1 MTRRRGLAGLVLLA
15 LLALLASLASPRVAG
30 AEPTPEPGTPFAS
43 PPPAVLPSAPALPL
57 TVRLRSLSPLAPQP
71 HDTVVLTGSL
81 RNETQDT
88 ITNLDVS
95 LRYRNTRVGSRSEFD
110 DYATTADGPLPPRR
124 ADNAVVTLAHSAI
137 AAGTTVG
144 FTIRVPVDSLHLD
157 DRSWQVY
164 EIGVQVNGVTPVE
177 GTETVGRLRTFLPW
191 APTGV
196 PGVGL
201 PTQVAWVWPL
211 VDRPHRLVG
220 STWLD
225 DDLAASLAPDGRL
238 GRLLSIGLAA
248 EQQRTAPTR
257 PRTKLERQKH
267 IVLKKPPAVSPV
279 PVTWAID
286 PMLVDD
292 VTGMTAGY
300 RVTTGRATEPG
311 GGKSDATAW
320 LTSLRTAVSRGE
332 VLSLPYADPDIVA
345 AARAGLGNEVQIAI
359 AKGQTSLAN
368 ALGTSTLAYA
378 WPPNGFVD
386 LRTLDSLFAASVQTV
401 VLDGAALPILGGEP
415 AETPGAHATV
425 HAHDGDLDALLVD
438 DGLRAVIAA
447 GMANPDL
454 EPLAL
459 QRFLAELLMVQA
471 ELPSDQRALVV
482 APDRR
487 WAPDP
492 AFAAA
497 LLADTGKVPWVQPVP
512 LSAVLDN
519 PVSTKVTRE
528 PLTYPLQAR
537 ASELSPSYLSRVR
550 KAKGRADAFAA
561 IVAPGATQSR
571 DFDDA
576 VLRTMSSA
584 WRDDHSGAELRLSA
598 VRAALSSTMRL
609 VRIATGQRSFV
620 TLTSNSGTVPV
631 TVSNE
636 LDIPVHVV
644 VGITSGLHL
653 KVAGNGR
660 KFEVI
665 PPHRRIPIDVKA
677 TAQTSGVFPL
687 VVTLYTPTG
696 QTYQQVQLFVR
707 STAYGV
713 VALLITGGATAVLMI
728 AVVVRLIR
736 RVVRARRRV
745 A

>member
-1 MTRRRGLAGLVLLA
+1 MSRRRGLAGVTLLTLLA
-15 LLALLASLASPRVAG
+15 PAFLALAATGPAR
-30 AEPTPEPGTPFAS
+30 AEPTPVGPGAEDSS
-43 PPPAVLPSAPALPL
+43 PATPALPL
-57 TVRLRSLSPLAPQP
+57 TVRLRSLTPLAPQP
-71 HDTVVLTGSL
+71 HDVVVLTGSL
-81 RNETQDT
+81 QNETADT

-95 LRYRNTRVGSRSEFD
+95 LRYRSARVGSRSEFD

-124 ADNAVVTLAHSAI
+124 ANAAVVTVAKASI

-144 FTIRVPVDSLHLD
+144 FTIRVPVDSLDLD
-157 DRSWQVY
+157 SRSWQVY
-164 EIGVQVNGVTPVE
+164 EIGVQVNGVTPAE

-201 PTQVAWVWPL
+201 PTRVAWVWPL
-211 VDRPHRLVG
+211 ADRPHRLVG

-225 DDLAASLAPDGRL
+225 DDLADSLAPDGRL

-248 EQQRTAPTR
+248 ERQQTAPTR
-257 PRTKLERQKH
+257 PRTKIERQKH
-267 IVLKKPPAVSPV
+267 VVLKKPPTVTPV

-286 PMLVDD
+286 PMLVEDA
-292 VTGMTAGY
+292 TGMAAGY
-300 RVTTGRATEPG
+300 QVTVGRSTEPG
-311 GGKSDATAW
+311 RGKSVANAW
-320 LTSLRTAVSRGE
+320 LASLRAAVGRGQ
-332 VLSLPYADPDIVA
+332 VLPLPYADPDVVA
-345 AARAGLGNEVQIAI
+345 ATRAGLGSEVQIAI
-359 AKGQTSLAN
+359 NKGQTSLTT
-368 ALGTSTLAYA
+368 ALDTATLTYA
-378 WPPNGFVD
+378 WPPDGLVD
-386 LRTLDSLFAASVQTV
+386 AGTLESLFAAGVQTV
-401 VLDGAALPILGGEP
+401 VLDGGALPILGGEP
-415 AETPGAHATV
+415 AETPGAHAIV
-425 HAHDGDLDALLVD
+425 PFRDGKLDALLVD

-447 GMANPDL
+447 GLANRDL

-497 LLADTGKVPWVQPVP
+497 LLADTGKVPWVEPVG
-512 LSAVLDN
+512 LSTVLDS
-519 PVSTKVTRE
+519 PVSTKVSRE
-528 PLTYPLQAR
+528 PLTYPAQAR
-537 ASELSPSYLSRVR
+537 ADELSPSYLGRVR
-550 KAKGRADAFAA
+550 KAKGRADAFAS
-561 IVAPGATQSR
+561 ITAPGVSQSR

-576 VLRTMSSA
+576 VLRTMSAA
-584 WRDDHSGAELRLSA
+584 WRDDHSEAEVRLSA
-598 VRAALSSTMRL
+598 VRAALSSTMTR
-609 VRIATGQRSFV
+609 VRIATGTGSFV
-620 TLTSNSGTVPV
+620 TLTSHSGTVPV

-660 KFEVI
+660 KSEVI

-687 VVTLYTPTG
+687 EVTLYTPSG
-696 QTYQQVQLFVR
+696 QTYQQVKLFVR
-707 STAYGV
+707 STAYGA
-713 VALLITGGATAVLMI
+713 VALLITGGATAVLFI
-728 AVVVRLIR
+728 AVIVRLFR
-736 RVVRARRRV
+736 RALRARRRV